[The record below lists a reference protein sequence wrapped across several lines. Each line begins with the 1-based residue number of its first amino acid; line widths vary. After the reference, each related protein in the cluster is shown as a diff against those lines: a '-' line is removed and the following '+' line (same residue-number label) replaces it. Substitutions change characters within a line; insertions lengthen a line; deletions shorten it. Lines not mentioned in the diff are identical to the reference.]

1 MSNMEGTI
9 PFYKKKWFIIVS
21 AILILL
27 IGWGL
32 GESNAKETLDGKK
45 VHYDKLVKKIKDK
58 EKELDSIIDERDNI
72 LKEVDENKDLIE
84 AANNYK
90 ENKQNLDQEISS
102 KTEEVKQL
110 DSQITSKQSELNS
123 LTGKIQETGDAPKEL
138 PAGTFVVGKDIP
150 AGRYKVLP
158 VGRGSNF
165 VVYDENGNNVVNTI
179 VSSVEGHG
187 VPEYITY
194 LFDNYIIEASSP
206 FQYVPVK

>member
-1 MSNMEGTI
+1 MSDMEHKK

-32 GESNAKETLDGKK
+32 GESNAKETLDGEK
-45 VHYDKLVKKIKDK
+45 VNYDELVNKIKNK
-58 EKELDSIIDERDNI
+58 EKELDSLIDEKDSI
-72 LKEVDENKDLIE
+72 LKEIDENKDLIE
-84 AANNYK
+84 AAKNYK
-90 ENKQNLDQEISS
+90 ENKQTLDQEIST

-110 DSQITSKQSELNS
+110 DSQITSKQSELAS

-165 VVYDENGNNVVNTI
+165 IVYDENGSNVVNTI

-187 VPEYITY
+187 VPEFVTY
-194 LFDNYIIEASSP
+194 LFDNYIIEARSP